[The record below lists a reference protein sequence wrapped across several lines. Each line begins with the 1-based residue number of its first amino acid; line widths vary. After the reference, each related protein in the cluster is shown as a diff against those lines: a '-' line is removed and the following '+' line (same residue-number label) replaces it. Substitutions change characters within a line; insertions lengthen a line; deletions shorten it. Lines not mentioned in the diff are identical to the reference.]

1 MGEPIE
7 LGPGRLLID
16 GEWREARSGGRF
28 PTVNPADETVLTE
41 VAEAGE
47 EDVELAVAAARRALE
62 SGPWGRMAAA
72 ERGAI
77 LWRMGQLVLDRI
89 PTLSLVETLDTGK
102 TLFDSGKI
110 ELPMAAALFQ
120 YYGGA
125 ATKIEGRTVQQR
137 PDAFTYTI
145 REPVG
150 VVAAIV
156 PWNFPFL
163 LAAWKVA
170 PALAAGCTVI
180 LKPSSTTPLSA
191 LEMGR
196 IGLEAG
202 LPAGVLQVLTGA
214 GSRLGLALVRHPGI
228 DKVAF
233 TGSSE
238 VGRSLMREAA
248 GTLKRLT
255 LELGG
260 KSPNIVFADAD
271 IDSAV
276 RGAFTGVF
284 YNKGEVCAAG
294 SRLLVE
300 RPVYEEV
307 VSKLAERAEA
317 TVLGDPREKATRM
330 GPLVSALQMETVLGY
345 VEKGRAEGARL
356 VAGGR
361 RATDVA
367 GGRGYFVRPTVF
379 AEVRPEMTIAR
390 EEIFGPVL
398 AAIPFEDAEDA
409 IVKANATIYGLAAGI
424 WTRDVSRAHRVA
436 RAIRAGTVWI
446 NTYNLYD
453 PALPFGGFKQSGF
466 GRELGLEAL
475 DAYLETK
482 SVWVNLRD

>member
-1 MGEPIE
+1 MTHPIVVE
-7 LGPGRLLID
+7 PGRLLIG
-16 GEWREARSGGRF
+16 GEWTEASSGRRF
-28 PTVNPADETVLTE
+28 PTINPATEAVLTE
-41 VAEAGE
+41 VAEADE
-47 EDVELAVAAARRALE
+47 ADVDRAVAEARRALE
-62 SGPWGRMAAA
+62 SGPWSRMPAS
-72 ERGAI
+72 ERGRI
-77 LWRMGQLVLDRI
+77 LWRMGQLVLDR
-89 PTLSLVETLDTGK
+89 LDRLALLETLDTGK

-110 ELPMAAALFQ
+110 ELPMAASLFE
-120 YYGGA
+120 YYAGA

-137 PDAFTYTI
+137 SDAFTYTI

-202 LPAGVLQVLTGA
+202 LPPGVLQVLTGS
-214 GSRLGLALVRHPGI
+214 GSKLGRALVRHPGV
-228 DKVAF
+228 DKIAF

-248 GTLKRLT
+248 GTLKRLS

-271 IDSAV
+271 LEAAV
-276 RGAFTGVF
+276 RGAFTGIF

-300 RPVYEEV
+300 RAVYDEV

-317 TVLGDPREKATRM
+317 TPLGDPTDKATRM
-330 GPLVSALQMETVLGY
+330 GPLVSASQMETVLGY
-345 VEKGRAEGARL
+345 IEKGRSEGARL

-361 RATDVA
+361 RASEVNS
-367 GGRGYFVRPTVF
+367 GRGYFVRPTVF
-379 AEVRPEMTIAR
+379 AQVEPHMAIAQ

-398 AAIPFEDAEDA
+398 AAIPFENAEDA
-409 IVKANATIYGLAAGI
+409 VAKANATIYGLAAGI
-424 WTRDVSRAHRVA
+424 WTRDVSRAHRIA
-436 RAIRAGTVWI
+436 RAIRAGTIWI

-475 DAYLETK
+475 DSYLETK
-482 SVWVNLRD
+482 SVWVHLKD

>member
-1 MGEPIE
+1 MTHPIVLE
-7 LGPGRLLID
+7 PGRLLIG
-16 GEWREARSGGRF
+16 GEWTEASSGRRF
-28 PTVNPADETVLTE
+28 PTINPATEAVLTE
-41 VAEAGE
+41 VAEADE
-47 EDVELAVAAARRALE
+47 ADVDRAVAEARRALE
-62 SGPWGRMAAA
+62 SGPWSRMPAS
-72 ERGAI
+72 ERGRI
-77 LWRMGQLVLDRI
+77 LWRMGQLVLDR
-89 PTLSLVETLDTGK
+89 LDRLALLETLDTGK

-110 ELPMAAALFQ
+110 ELPMAASLFE
-120 YYGGA
+120 YYAGA

-137 PDAFTYTI
+137 SDAFTYTI

-202 LPAGVLQVLTGA
+202 LPPGVLQVLTGS
-214 GSRLGLALVRHPGI
+214 GSKLGRALVRHPGV
-228 DKVAF
+228 DKIAF

-248 GTLKRLT
+248 GTLKRLS

-271 IDSAV
+271 LEAAV
-276 RGAFTGVF
+276 RGAFTGIF

-300 RPVYEEV
+300 RAVYDEV

-317 TVLGDPREKATRM
+317 TPLGDPTDKATRM
-330 GPLVSALQMETVLGY
+330 GPLVSASQMETVLGY
-345 VEKGRAEGARL
+345 IEKGRSEGARL

-361 RATDVA
+361 RASEVNS
-367 GGRGYFVRPTVF
+367 GRGYFVRPTVF
-379 AEVRPEMTIAR
+379 AQVEPHMAIAQ

-398 AAIPFEDAEDA
+398 AAIPFENAEDA
-409 IVKANATIYGLAAGI
+409 VAKANATIYGLAAGI
-424 WTRDVSRAHRVA
+424 WTRDVSRAHRIA
-436 RAIRAGTVWI
+436 RAIRAGTIWI

-475 DAYLETK
+475 DSYLETK
-482 SVWVNLRD
+482 SVWVHLKD